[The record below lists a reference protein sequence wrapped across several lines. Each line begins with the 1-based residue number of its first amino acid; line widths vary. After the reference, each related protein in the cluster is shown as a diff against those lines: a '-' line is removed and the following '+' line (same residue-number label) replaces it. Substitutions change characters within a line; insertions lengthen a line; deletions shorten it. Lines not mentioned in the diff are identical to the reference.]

1 MRQFEFQDQNQ
12 TFPFGTVLKMQP
24 NTSPLQGPDAHCTL
38 EQPVCTV
45 HIPALA
51 HQHPKVFPGRCG
63 PKKKKKKKSCLGHEV
78 LVCWLK
84 SGGIMGSWVCAF
96 VQIPFLGGVTLNKT
110 WPQVSTSSL
119 RSQPLR
125 ADMRSSGGLLW
136 LGDGGLAASGY

>member
-1 MRQFEFQDQNQ
+1 MNFKTRTRHPPLESFSKCSQILVPSRGQMLTALWSSLYALCTSLTLQTYKPRVFQGDCFQ
-12 TFPFGTVLKMQP
+12 
-24 NTSPLQGPDAHCTL
+24 
-38 EQPVCTV
+38 
-45 HIPALA
+45 
-51 HQHPKVFPGRCG
+51 
-63 PKKKKKKKSCLGHEV
+63 KKKKKSCLGHEV

-96 VQIPFLGGVTLNKT
+96 IQIPFLGGVTLNKT